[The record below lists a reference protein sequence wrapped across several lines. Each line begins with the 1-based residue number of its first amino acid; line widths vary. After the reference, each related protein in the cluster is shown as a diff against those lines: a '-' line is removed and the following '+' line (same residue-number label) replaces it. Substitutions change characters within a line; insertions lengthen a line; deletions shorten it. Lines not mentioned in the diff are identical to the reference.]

1 MNNELT
7 LTRRGRGV
15 RLQPLIEP
23 VEYGLEPK
31 LAVLRLQ
38 NPVSFVRVIEQLRRD
53 ALALQ
58 GREELQ
64 PFADRHAVIQ
74 FAVNDQRRGLEI
86 FGAQVRRPLRVKLRV
101 VPWRAFELPVGEP

>member
-1 MNNELT
+1 MKNVIWKMENGNDYALEFLPAR
-7 LTRRGRGV
+7 LTRGSRGV

-23 VEYGLEPK
+23 VEHGLVPK

-38 NPVSFVRVIEQLRRD
+38 NPVAFVGVVEQLRRH

-64 PFADRHAVIQ
+64 PFADRHAVIHL
-74 FAVNDQRRGLEI
+74 AVNDKRRGLE
-86 FGAQVRRPLRVKLRV
+86 
-101 VPWRAFELPVGEP
+101 